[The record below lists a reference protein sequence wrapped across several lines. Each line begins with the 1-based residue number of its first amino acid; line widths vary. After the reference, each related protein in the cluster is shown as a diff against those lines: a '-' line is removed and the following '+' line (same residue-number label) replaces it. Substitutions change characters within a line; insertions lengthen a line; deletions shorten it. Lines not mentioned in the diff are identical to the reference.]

1 MIKFSGM
8 EAKESSGGFIKHL
21 PVGAYV
27 GMVKNVRIEGKVPD
41 QQLAIM
47 LDVSE
52 GDFAGFYTKRYLEQ
66 KERSNGQYDVKYKG
80 ILRLRIPN
88 PDNTRAQYPE
98 TDMRKF
104 NDMIAKFQNSNDG
117 VILYNED
124 GFDETKLKDLT
135 VGFSTQE
142 DTYNGA
148 AYTKIARLEN
158 ADDVR
163 NGMVTPMEP
172 RRRDEEN
179 PTTPAPTMDQQS
191 GMMQVNTMALP
202 WDDKP
207 Y

>member
-1 MIKFSGM
+1 MIRFDGM
-8 EAKESSGGFIKHL
+8 KAEESKGGFIKHL

-27 GMVKNVRIEGKVPD
+27 GIVKNTRIEGKAPD

-52 GDFAGFYTKRYLEQ
+52 GDFAGFYTQKYLAQ
-66 KERSNGQYDVKYKG
+66 KERGGNYPVQYKG

-98 TDMRKF
+98 TDQRRF

-117 VILYNED
+117 VILYNDD
-124 GFDETKLKDLT
+124 GFDETKLPGLT
-135 VGFSTQE
+135 IGFSTQE
-142 DTYNGA
+142 DAYNGSTF
-148 AYTKIARLEN
+148 TKIARLEN
-158 ADDVR
+158 AEDVR
-163 NGMVTPMEP
+163 LGKVTPMEP
-172 RRRDEEN
+172 RRRDEAN
-179 PTTPAPTMDQQS
+179 PTTPAPMMDQQS
-191 GMMQVNTMALP
+191 GMMQVNTVALP